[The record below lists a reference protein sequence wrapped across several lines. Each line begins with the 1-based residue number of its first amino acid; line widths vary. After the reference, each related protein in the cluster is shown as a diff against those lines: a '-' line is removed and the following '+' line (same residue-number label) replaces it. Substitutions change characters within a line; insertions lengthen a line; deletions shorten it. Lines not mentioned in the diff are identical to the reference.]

1 MLKRHFCKLSMGL
14 EKLKFHEIVSMLQNN
29 NFYWSIASCICR
41 VMDALIGKL
50 LVSSR
55 EATVAFR
62 YCLVQLLVLSIFTRQ
77 MHLNHEPIVEYKW
90 AERY

>member
-1 MLKRHFCKLSMGL
+1 MGL

-29 NFYWSIASCICR
+29 IIFYWSIASCICR

-50 LVSSR
+50 LVSFR